1 MKDSIEEVKEMTVGE
16 VIETEKFQEE
26 YTKEAQT
33 KIINKKEEKN
43 M

>member
-1 MKDSIEEVKEMTVGE
+1 MKRDTEQVKEMTVGE

-26 YTKEAQT
+26 YSKEVER
-33 KIINKKEEKN
+33 KIINKKEDKN

>member
-26 YTKEAQT
+26 YTKEVQT
-33 KIINKKEEKN
+33 KIINKKKEKN